1 MLFPFYGLT
10 NEQVTKCLKFIE
22 DSKKEQLLHFFES
35 DILNL
40 QRLLNQD
47 LSKWLKTGEIDGQA
61 TK

>member
-1 MLFPFYGLT
+1 KNIPL
-10 NEQVTKCLKFIE
+10 IE
-22 DSKKEQLLHFFES
+22 DSKKEKLLHFFES